1 MRFADPKSDIAFKKI
16 FGNENQKEIL
26 ISFLNAVLN
35 FTGDKE
41 IVDIEILNPYQAPKI
56 AELKETNLDVRAKNR
71 EGVTFIV
78 EMQIE
83 YQSFFPKRVLYYVSK
98 AYVGQIKKAVNYP
111 KLNQVIFI
119 GIMDF
124 SYFEGE
130 AYISR
135 HLILDEKTHTQA
147 MRDFEFNFIELPKFK
162 KSEEELES
170 TLDKWIY
177 FLKYADDL
185 KVIPEKLSEPKEIS
199 EAFEIAEQHNWT
211 KAELDFYDSW
221 EMRRASEVTALESAI
236 MKGIKIG

>member
-1 MRFADPKSDIAFKKI
+1 
-16 FGNENQKEIL
+16 
-26 ISFLNAVLN
+26 
-35 FTGDKE
+35 
-41 IVDIEILNPYQAPKI
+41 
-56 AELKETNLDVRAKNR
+56 
-71 EGVTFIV
+71 
-78 EMQIE
+78 
-83 YQSFFPKRVLYYVSK
+83 
-98 AYVGQIKKAVNYP
+98 
-111 KLNQVIFI
+111 
-119 GIMDF
+119 
-124 SYFEGE
+124 
-130 AYISR
+130 
-135 HLILDEKTHTQA
+135 

-236 MKGIKIG
+236 MQGIKIGKEEGIKIGEERGEKRGIKIGKEEGERQKAIEIAKNLLSLNLEIERIMQATGLTREEIERLMADKSR